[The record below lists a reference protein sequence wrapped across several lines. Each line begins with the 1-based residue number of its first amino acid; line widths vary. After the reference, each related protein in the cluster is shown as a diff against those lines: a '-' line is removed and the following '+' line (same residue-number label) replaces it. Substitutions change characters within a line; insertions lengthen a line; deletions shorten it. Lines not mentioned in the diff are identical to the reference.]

1 MVKLSILLKGIVLYV
16 IFVIGMSIV
25 LEYLRG
31 SKTQLDIKIDE
42 ILDNIK
48 NEIKLDF
55 INKAKE
61 HFEDVTMRGSDNMI
75 GNPRR
80 PLGMGYRPEYQNNQK
95 MIIEQETDEEK
106 IIKAVNE
113 RLKYSNMNFD
123 NQMYANLNETNNNQ
137 NFIPLATTSDFSYTP
152 VDYNWET
159 NSLSNPKMNLQ
170 KYNAVNV
177 GNHQYQFPQSNTQG
191 LLPAKLGI
199 DPSTYHS

>member
-25 LEYLRG
+25 LEYLSG
-31 SKTQLDIKIDE
+31 SKSQLDIKIDE
-42 ILDNIK
+42 ILDTIK
-48 NEIKLDF
+48 NEIKENF
-55 INKAKE
+55 IKKAKE
-61 HFEDVTMRGSDNMI
+61 HFEDVTMKGNDI
-75 GNPRR
+75 LLGNPRR
-80 PLGMGYRPEYQNNQK
+80 PLGMGYMSEYQNNQK
-95 MIIEQETDEEK
+95 MMITQETDEEK

-123 NQMYANLNETNNNQ
+123 NQMYANLNQSNNQ
-137 NFIPLATTSDFSYTP
+137 NFIPLVTTSDFSYTP

-159 NSLSNPKMNLQ
+159 NSLSNPKTTLP

-177 GNHQYQFPQSNTQG
+177 DNYQYQFPQSNTQG